1 MEGWEQG
8 FWKSIN
14 NGHEEKRQHEL
25 EYGRLAAG
33 SLGRRPPVV
42 GERVLI
48 NAGLVGCGH
57 LWGRL
62 EAVVLQVADNAAQ
75 VKYTDELLRK
85 DYTKWV
91 PFPVITDL
99 LETKE

>member
-1 MEGWEQG
+1 
-8 FWKSIN
+8 
-14 NGHEEKRQHEL
+14 
-25 EYGRLAAG
+25 
-33 SLGRRPPVV
+33 
-42 GERVLI
+42 
-48 NAGLVGCGH
+48 
-57 LWGRL
+57 
-62 EAVVLQVADNAAQ
+62 VLQVADNAAQ